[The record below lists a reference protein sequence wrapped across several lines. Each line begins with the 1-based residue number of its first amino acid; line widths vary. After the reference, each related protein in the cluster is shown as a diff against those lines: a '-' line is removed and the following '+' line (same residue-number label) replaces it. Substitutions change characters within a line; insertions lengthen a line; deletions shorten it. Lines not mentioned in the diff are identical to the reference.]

1 MKSKAGLQYCELCGA
16 PIFGRKY
23 VVEIEGAE
31 LTVCPSCYL
40 KLVRSGK
47 IKIPRKTKKAEPV
60 IRKTTPTKPGSQSHG
75 SSSKPTGKPQYRSSK
90 IPLDRYE
97 VVEDY
102 AERIRRAREKLG
114 LSRAELARKVQER
127 EVTLGKIETGRL
139 RPTLELARRLERV
152 LKVKLLEPIVDS
164 DLELEELEED
174 RSRGKTTLTLGDV
187 AVLRKRD

>member
-1 MKSKAGLQYCELCGA
+1 MKKKPSLQYCELCGA

-23 VVEIEGAE
+23 TVEIEGVE

-47 IKIPRKTKKAEPV
+47 IKIPKKTKKPV
-60 IRKTTPTKPGSQSHG
+60 PGSQKTLEKKVESRKT
-75 SSSKPTGKPQYRSSK
+75 SSSTKARRTFSYNSSK

-102 AERIRRAREKLG
+102 AERIRSAREKLG
-114 LSRAELARKVQER
+114 LTRAELARKVQER

-139 RPTLELARRLERV
+139 RPTLELARRLERI
-152 LKVKLLEPIVDS
+152 LKIKLLEPIVDS
-164 DLELEELEED
+164 DLELEEFEEKP
-174 RSRGKTTLTLGDV
+174 RGKTALTLGDV